1 MPISS
6 NRFNKSNGIANPKL
20 LEFFV
25 KNRSN
30 AYALKELQQQFGA
43 NVSLEL
49 FALVAAGL
57 YVVSESGP
65 KWVFEV
71 TDTLEATALL
81 PGDSIIV
88 LSFC

>member
-6 NRFNKSNGIANPKL
+6 NRFNKSKGIANPKL

-30 AYALKELQQQFGA
+30 AYALKELQQQFGP

-49 FALVAAGL
+49 FALVAVGQ
-57 YVVSESGP
+57 
-65 KWVFEV
+65 
-71 TDTLEATALL
+71 LEQKFIEDEYYYHLKPTK
-81 PGDSIIV
+81 
-88 LSFC
+88 

>member
-1 MPISS
+1 M
-6 NRFNKSNGIANPKL
+6 KTDA
-20 LEFFV
+20 
-25 KNRSN
+25 
-30 AYALKELQQQFGA
+30 ELQQD
-43 NVSLEL
+43 VM
-49 FALVAAGL
+49 